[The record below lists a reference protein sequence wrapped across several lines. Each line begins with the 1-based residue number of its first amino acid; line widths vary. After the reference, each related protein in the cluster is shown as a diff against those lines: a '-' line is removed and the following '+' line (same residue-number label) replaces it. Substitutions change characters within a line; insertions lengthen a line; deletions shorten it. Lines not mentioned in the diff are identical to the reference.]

1 MTGWGPVLI
10 LSSWIAWQAI
20 PSNEASGTS
29 LFRCVTDDD
38 QIVYTDTPTQLQQCA
53 PIPTSGSVTSLAT
66 TSSGAPMSMPPPDL
80 TPPPPAFSQP
90 QGAQTAESASGSFA
104 GGQAHDS
111 PTSRPCPVG
120 INPLNP
126 FTNPPCPGLDT
137 ASPSLS
143 LVPPMP
149 DPTHRPWTIKTER
162 RTSFTP

>member
-1 MTGWGPVLI
+1 MTGWKVMLAI
-10 LSSWIAWQAI
+10 STAIAWQTGSTDQAW
-20 PSNEASGTS
+20 STS

-53 PIPTSGSVTSLAT
+53 PIPTSGSVSSLAT

-90 QGAQTAESASGSFA
+90 QGAQTAEGASGTFA

-111 PTSRPCPVG
+111 PTSRPCPAG

-126 FTNPPCPGLDT
+126 FTNPPCPGPET

-149 DPTHRPWTIKTER
+149 GTPPTVHER
-162 RTSFTP
+162 

>member
-1 MTGWGPVLI
+1 MTRRTIVLI
-10 LSSWIAWQAI
+10 LGSWIAWHTFADDQVRA
-20 PSNEASGTS
+20 TS
-29 LFRCVTDDD
+29 LFRCITEDE

-90 QGAQTAESASGSFA
+90 QGAQTSEGASSTFA
-104 GGQAHDS
+104 GAQANDT
-111 PTSRPCPVG
+111 PPSRPCPVG

-126 FTNPPCPGLDT
+126 FTNPPCPTPET
-137 ASPSLS
+137 APPALS

-149 DPTHRPWTIKTER
+149 STPPTVP
-162 RTSFTP
+162 